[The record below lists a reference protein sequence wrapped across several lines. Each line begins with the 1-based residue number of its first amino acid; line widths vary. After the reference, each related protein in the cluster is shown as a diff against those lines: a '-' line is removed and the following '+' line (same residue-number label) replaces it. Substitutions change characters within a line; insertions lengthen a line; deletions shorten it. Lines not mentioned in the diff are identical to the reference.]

1 MFSPPQHK
9 TGDLVNNKTK
19 FRSELSTRDVLTF
32 SRGASLNIDES
43 PHDGLIIINKRLE
56 SVEGIWQK
64 PLQPGVYKNMGCGS
78 VTVTNDKHGNFQTIS
93 PDERF
98 NTSGKN
104 LHISVPGRSAILFGK
119 ISQFPNSR

>member
-1 MFSPPQHK
+1 
-9 TGDLVNNKTK
+9 
-19 FRSELSTRDVLTF
+19 
-32 SRGASLNIDES
+32 
-43 PHDGLIIINKRLE
+43 
-56 SVEGIWQK
+56 
-64 PLQPGVYKNMGCGS
+64 MGCGS